1 MLRIDLMYDCI
12 LICRR
17 VGLIVEFFFLVM
29 CGLINVNNSFFL
41 LVFEVGFCK
50 LKKIVI
56 IIVNNKII
64 FWLCCYDGCRFL
76 VIFIIS
82 FFY

>member
-41 LVFEVGFCK
+41 LVFEVGICK
-50 LKKIVI
+50 
-56 IIVNNKII
+56 
-64 FWLCCYDGCRFL
+64 
-76 VIFIIS
+76 
-82 FFY
+82 